1 MGALPRLVEMSCAI
15 VHSLL
20 GAVCAQKQILAATA
34 STFGP
39 QAGTFGPGGP
49 SQVHHAAALLLS
61 LTATHFVKTRISRRD
76 WAKLPVKT
84 GKPFSPPLSLLPAP
98 PSSLCFLSSSS
109 SPPLSLVAVS
119 TCSASRPFSSVW
131 SSLAKPLSPTQAK
144 EGDGRFHHV
153 LMTSLMF
160 VLLAMPMR
168 IVVYSTLSVGG
179 SEHPGDISREFER
192 TK

>member
-98 PSSLCFLSSSS
+98 S
-109 SPPLSLVAVS
+109 SPFLLV
-119 TCSASRPFSSVW
+119 
-131 SSLAKPLSPTQAK
+131 L
-144 EGDGRFHHV
+144 
-153 LMTSLMF
+153 F
-160 VLLAMPMR
+160 VLVLLPTPFPSR
-168 IVVYSTLSVGG
+168 RDHVFSEPTLQQCL
-179 SEHPGDISREFER
+179 EFP
-192 TK
+192 